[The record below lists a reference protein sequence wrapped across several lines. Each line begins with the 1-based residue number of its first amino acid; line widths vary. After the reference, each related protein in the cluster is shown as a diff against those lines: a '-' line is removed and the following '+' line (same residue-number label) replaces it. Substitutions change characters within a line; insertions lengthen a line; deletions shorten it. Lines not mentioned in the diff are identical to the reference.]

1 MTAAEQHLTGAL
13 FVDLGEGREDKER
26 GGIRW
31 SRQPRAKYECLLCRT
46 TEGPVTGP
54 AAVRA
59 FIDTIRAT
67 HKATCHPIH
76 SAQQGAQR
84 VR

>member
-1 MTAAEQHLTGAL
+1 MTAPPFDGVL

-31 SRQPRAKYECLLCRT
+31 SKQPRAKYECLLCRT

-54 AAVRA
+54 IDVRQFVA
-59 FIDTIRAT
+59 GIREA
-67 HKATCHPIH
+67 HKTTCRPIH
-76 SAQQGAQR
+76 PAQQGAQAA
-84 VR
+84 